1 MGDPETH
8 RSKKKSKTWAWRE
21 IVELRERKRK
31 KEREMEV
38 YGSCAVKG
46 KEVSDKGGERGKD
59 KSEEDTRQHKP

>member
-46 KEVSDKGGERGKD
+46 KEDEIAEKASVCMCMNE
-59 KSEEDTRQHKP
+59 